1 MGGKATSATV
11 DRPSAVAAALAP
23 APARPTVQVG
33 ELMLAAAA
41 RLGGDLTASQL
52 KRMQVGGG
60 GGGAALPRDTCAPC
74 APVPALSPIAH

>member
-60 GGGAALPRDTCAPC
+60 GGGLRCLAT
-74 APVPALSPIAH
+74 PVPPVPQSLPCRL